1 MKTHLNKMNSD
12 DLISKYQSLIFSLDD
27 IFMYFLFSY
36 YSSLQYTIDN
46 TFPYNSID
54 HKYKHLQAYT
64 VIERQQKFILYVN
77 YERENGETF
86 LFMSA

>member
-1 MKTHLNKMNSD
+1 MNSD

-54 HKYKHLQAYT
+54 HKYKHL
-64 VIERQQKFILYVN
+64 
-77 YERENGETF
+77 
-86 LFMSA
+86 